1 MALQEH
7 DPMAEKR
14 SAAREILEDARFEED
29 QAEAIIAT
37 VNFATENLATK
48 EDVEELRGE
57 MKEGF
62 KLLDER
68 MNLSDER
75 TDNKFEKM
83 SNQLGAYTISTDAK
97 FDNMLDKIDNRFDK
111 INNWFDKINNK
122 IDANASSADA
132 KFDKL
137 DNKIDANA
145 NSANAR
151 FDQIDV
157 RFDKLEARFK
167 NQTLQI
173 IVGVSSTLIA
183 AVALYT
189 ALTKLL

>member
-37 VNFATENLATK
+37 VNLATENLATK
-48 EDVEELRGE
+48 DDVEELRGE

-62 KLLDER
+62 KLLDDR

-83 SNQLGAYTISTDAK
+83 SNQLEAHTISTDAK
-97 FDNMLDKIDNRFDK
+97 FDKIDNRFEQ
-111 INNWFDKINNK
+111 I
-122 IDANASSADA
+122 
-132 KFDKL
+132 

-145 NSANAR
+145 ISANAR

-157 RFDKLEARFK
+157 RFDKLESRFK

-173 IVGVSSTLIA
+173 IVGVSSTLL
-183 AVALYT
+183 AVAALYT